1 MARMV
6 TLKRWLWVFVTLASL
21 SGFASSQEIEARLYS
36 NVPIDYNFL
45 GVGFNQVRTSKNTI
59 NTELLSY
66 NRTFDVFGQSGKV
79 NVVLPYAELHGTT
92 TVGKQAVSGSAQGL
106 TDPIIRLAANLYGA
120 PALTLEEFKHYR
132 QDLIV
137 GVNLAASIPWGEYNS
152 NQLFN
157 VGANRSF
164 IQPGLGASQAVGPWR
179 YELSGDATYFTD
191 NNQYR
196 GGNVLSQHPLY
207 STTGH
212 VIYNFPSTA
221 WLSADVTYFSGG
233 QSFVNGL
240 AVNNRQESWLMG
252 ATLSIPVNA
261 HNAIKLHA
269 ADGSL
274 IGSGPNYTM
283 MGVAWQFRWGDGP

>member
-1 MARMV
+1 M
-6 TLKRWLWVFVTLASL
+6 
-21 SGFASSQEIEARLYS
+21 
-36 NVPIDYNFL
+36 
-45 GVGFNQVRTSKNTI
+45 
-59 NTELLSY
+59 
-66 NRTFDVFGQSGKV
+66 
-79 NVVLPYAELHGTT
+79 
-92 TVGKQAVSGSAQGL
+92 
-106 TDPIIRLAANLYGA
+106 
-120 PALTLEEFKHYR
+120 
-132 QDLIV
+132 

>member
-1 MARMV
+1 MYRI
-6 TLKRWLWVFVTLASL
+6 LLRGLWVLVCLGLSL
-21 SGFASSQEIEARLYS
+21 SGAVQAQEIEARLYS
-36 NVPIDYNFL
+36 NAPIDYNFL

-79 NVVLPYAELHGTT
+79 NVVLPYAQLNGTT
-92 TVGKQAVSGSAQGL
+92 TVGNQVVSGSAQGL

-120 PALTLEEFKHYR
+120 PALTVEEFKHYR

-137 GVNLAASIPWGEYNS
+137 GANLSASIPWGEYNS

-179 YELSGDATYFTD
+179 YELSGDATFFTD

-212 VIYNFPSTA
+212 VIYSFPSTA
-221 WLSADVTYFSGG
+221 WLSADVTYLSGG
-233 QSFVNGL
+233 QSFVNGQ
-240 AVNNRQESWLMG
+240 AVNSRQESWLAG
-252 ATLSIPVNA
+252 ATVSIPVNA

-274 IGSGPNYTM
+274 IGGGPNYTM
-283 MGVAWQFRWGDGP
+283 MGVVWQFRWGDSP

>member
-1 MARMV
+1 MRI
-6 TLKRWLWVFVTLASL
+6 LKRILQAALLILICL
-21 SGFASSQEIEARLYS
+21 SGTAYAQEIEARLYS
-36 NVPIDYNFL
+36 NAPIDYNFL
-45 GVGFNQVRTSKNTI
+45 GFGFNQVKTSKSTI
-59 NTELLSY
+59 DSEILSY
-66 NRTFDVFGQSGKV
+66 NRTFDVFGQSGKI
-79 NVVLPYAELHGTT
+79 NVVVPYAQLHGTT
-92 TVGKQAVSGSAQGL
+92 TVSKQVISGSAQGL
-106 TDPIIRLAANLYGA
+106 TDPVVRLAANLYGA
-120 PALTLEEFKHYR
+120 PALTAEEFKHYR

-137 GVNLAASIPWGEYNS
+137 GMNLAASIPWGEYHS

-164 IQPGLGASQAVGPWR
+164 IQPGLGASQAVGSWR

-233 QSFVNGL
+233 QAFVNGQ
-240 AVNNRQESWLMG
+240 ASNNRQESWLVG
-252 ATLSIPVNA
+252 ATLSIPVNS
-261 HNAIKLHA
+261 HNAVKLHA
-269 ADGSL
+269 ADGNL
-274 IGSGPNYTM
+274 IGSGPNYKM
-283 MGVAWQFRWGDGP
+283 FGVAWQFRWGDGGM

>member
-1 MARMV
+1 MV